1 MTRDTNHKNFSVS
14 IIFAV
19 LLWMAVLQVT
29 AWGSEVPGGG
39 KAVDGTIHNVA
50 VSDISKGSDIVNAPS
65 ISDPSDAFVSHAP
78 GSNAASV
85 SASGVPS
92 SGDSPVIVCGAGK
105 AAAVQNRPAL
115 ERVTGKGV
123 SLGMFTTT
131 GYCLCE
137 VCSGGFDLTYSGT
150 VPQARHTISADIS
163 LFPIGTRLMI
173 GDTIYIVEDIGSNVK
188 GNHIDIYYEN
198 HEEAMAHGMKTEEVF
213 SVN

>member
-39 KAVDGTIHNVA
+39 KAADGTIHNVA

-105 AAAVQNRPAL
+105 AAAVQRQENLPLHPAAAGS
-115 ERVTGKGV
+115 EVRAGGKALHPAAWNSFLF
-123 SLGMFTTT
+123 SL
-131 GYCLCE
+131 L
-137 VCSGGFDLTYSGT
+137 
-150 VPQARHTISADIS
+150 VPRI
-163 LFPIGTRLMI
+163 R
-173 GDTIYIVEDIGSNVK
+173 GSK
-188 GNHIDIYYEN
+188 L
-198 HEEAMAHGMKTEEVF
+198 
-213 SVN
+213 